1 MLPLSQCLLFR
12 LCCILPSVFQVKC
25 SMLLWAIRW
34 LLRRPVWNVRGGKLS
49 WRPLAS
55 FMLPGGRVWT
65 DVTMA
70 GSLMVVHDI
79 QFQYPEC
86 SVGEAWSVSG
96 PCTATETRL
105 ASRNQLRS
113 SELTVLKVNLHTSCC
128 CQKIYSVSRKKCH
141 LPMVGHMVCTFIVWF
156 RQWQMVIEGTEVSL
170 SKAGLDCKELWSHLL
185 FASAPPPFDFL
196 PLCTT
201 VSISTSAPDQHF
213 NMFTTRL
220 KFGSLFCSMY
230 FLLHDC
236 IVSVTTTTTQAKE
249 GFLYERWALCAR
261 LLIQMSVSS
270 WPHCLTL

>member
-1 MLPLSQCLLFR
+1 MLLLSQCLLFW

-34 LLRRPVWNVRGGKLS
+34 LLRRPVWSVRGGKLS
-49 WRPLAS
+49 WQPLAS
-55 FMLPGGRVWT
+55 FMLPGDRVWT

-79 QFQYPEC
+79 QFQYPES

-113 SELTVLKVNLHTSCC
+113 LELTVLKVNSLTSCC
-128 CQKIYSVSRKKCH
+128 CQKIYSMSRKKKHH
-141 LPMVGHMVCTFIVWF
+141 LPMAGHMVYMLIVWF
-156 RQWQMVIEGTEVSL
+156 RQWQTVIEGTEHSL
-170 SKAGLDCKELWSHLL
+170 SKPGLDCKELWSHLL
-185 FASAPPPFDFL
+185 VASAPPPFDFL

-201 VSISTSAPDQHF
+201 VSISTSEPDQHF

-220 KFGSLFCSMY
+220 KLGSLFCSMY
-230 FLLHDC
+230 FLLCDC
-236 IVSVTTTTTQAKE
+236 IVSVTTTTREK
-249 GFLYERWALCAR
+249 GWFLYERCVLCAR